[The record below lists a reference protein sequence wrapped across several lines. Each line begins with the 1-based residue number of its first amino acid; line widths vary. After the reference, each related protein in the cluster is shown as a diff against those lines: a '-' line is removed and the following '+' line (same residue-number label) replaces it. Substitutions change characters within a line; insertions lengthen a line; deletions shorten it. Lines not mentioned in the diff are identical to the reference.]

1 MRVAVWCLACAF
13 IACGKSERHG
23 AVVRHGGAGNAASGV
38 GNGGS
43 AAATSGA
50 GHGASGSEIG
60 GAPASE
66 TAGTGGV
73 SVNAGGGGDAGGR
86 QASGGAGTSAVSGGG
101 AGGVGASADEGG
113 SSGETETSDGGAAGA
128 APATCAGEYDA
139 CGCGCCGGTT
149 PKPVCYYPDRGESLA
164 AIEHEDQSAA
174 MSPSCANAG
183 CAVALHYTC
192 CALPSDPPP
201 AMSYAVTGGMITP
214 DIYRVSLYRTGT
226 DERCQVAHFARGD
239 GPGGKSFPITMPDG
253 WILELLE
260 DYLCADASSQI
271 PSKRREAVGAT
282 GQLGFSSTSGECSVK
297 FDFTAF
303 FTSESG
309 GVDAV
314 QFASD
319 WQEAPVVPECG

>member
-13 IACGKSERHG
+13 IACGRSERHG
-23 AVVRHGGAGNAASGV
+23 DVARHGVAGNAASGG

-50 GHGASGSEIG
+50 GHGASGSEIS

-73 SVNAGGGGDAGGR
+73 SGNAGAGSDAGR

-101 AGGVGASADEGG
+101 AGGVGASTHEGG

-128 APATCAGEYDA
+128 APAACAGEYDA

-174 MSPSCANAG
+174 LSPSCASAG
-183 CAVALHYTC
+183 CAVALRYTC

-201 AMSYAVTGGMITP
+201 AMSYAVTGGMITS

-239 GPGGKSFPITMPDG
+239 GPGGKAFPIALPDG

-260 DYLCADASSQI
+260 DYLCADVNSQI
-271 PSKRREAVGAT
+271 PSKRREALGAT
-282 GQLGFSSTSGECSVK
+282 GQLGFSSTSGQCSVK